1 MTDAMSTSA
10 QAAPWVLLI
19 MAISATYLWRG
30 MGAVIAARIDPES
43 EFLQWI
49 ACVAYGLLA
58 GLISRII
65 FLPVG
70 LLDNTELVDRLW
82 ARRSVW
88 VWYCFVI
95 FKRNIAVGTFERSR
109 AFHACL
115 YGCVLKVSCPHEK
128 VFLCVLGLSCVV
140 AFFVLIGGEAKAQEC
155 SAPAPVCAAK
165 ASVVKIASFE
175 PIGSAVIINDGV
187 LVTNRHMVADNQHV
201 ELTLPDGAKF

>member
-65 FLPVG
+65 FLPIG
-70 LLDNTELVDRLW
+70 QLDNTELVDRLG
-82 ARRSVW
+82 ATVFGF
-88 VWYCFVI
+88 VLFVI
-95 FKRNIAVGTFERSR
+95 FKRNIAVGTLS
-109 AFHACL
+109 AA
-115 YGCVLKVSCPHEK
+115 
-128 VFLCVLGLSCVV
+128 GLFMLLVW
-140 AFFVLIGGEAKAQEC
+140 LRTQGIL
-155 SAPAPVCAAK
+155 SA
-165 ASVVKIASFE
+165 
-175 PIGSAVIINDGV
+175 
-187 LVTNRHMVADNQHV
+187 
-201 ELTLPDGAKF
+201 